1 MLYINPFLYQY
12 LCTTGSNLITLPI
25 DIAQTKVLS
34 NSSSTINLSEIKW
47 LLLFPL
53 IFTSQNIIYNEISMI
68 KNTFIRGA
76 MAGALSAPIYTY
88 LETKKMYSRLYIL
101 PNYYVYSKI
110 ILARQTLFYAILYK
124 ISLMNIVNA
133 TFISA
138 LVANII
144 GFPLKLY
151 ALSKSYSVF
160 IINKKTIK
168 LTAIM
173 EILKASISDSLAL
186 YLMYSPNFSPLKKCH
201 QF

>member
-1 MLYINPFLYQY
+1 MLSINPFLYQY
-12 LCTTGSNLITLPI
+12 LSTTGSNLITLPI

-53 IFTSQNIIYNEISMI
+53 IFTSQNIIYNEISI
-68 KNTFIRGA
+68 VKNTLLRGA
-76 MAGALSAPIYTY
+76 LAGMLSSPIYTY
-88 LETKKMYSRLYIL
+88 LETKKMYSRLAIL
-101 PNYYVYSKI
+101 PNYYIYSKI

-160 IINKKTIK
+160 IINKKTIR
-168 LTAIM
+168 LSAIM
-173 EILKASISDSLAL
+173 EILKASISDGLAL
-186 YLMYSPNFSPLKKCH
+186 YLMYSPNFSPLKKCN